1 MNYTSPE
8 KPILEEQPPYMPS
21 PHLSSRSSG
30 STIEDEIDNALSQLQ
45 ITTNSTENWDV
56 QQVSDWL
63 KSVGLDSV
71 SANFIGKFII
81 HNNNYNILTIRID
94 QEITGDIL
102 LDLNIET
109 LKELGINTFGKRYKV
124 MQAITLLK
132 ERDDIKPI
140 PNASVSTSAI
150 SRPTSRRSIP
160 TSLRRSNSQTSPST
174 TAEDA
179 PLYQFP
185 RKAPLP
191 PSINLSPPTKPI
203 DLMRPISPQ
212 SLNSSISRSNTFNT
226 VSSGGTLKS
235 RDLSPDPKGFQSPR
249 RVLSQKSQS
258 TTDSSK
264 NDWSMIS
271 DTNIPTTSTST
282 PRQPM

>member
-1 MNYTSPE
+1 
-8 KPILEEQPPYMPS
+8 
-21 PHLSSRSSG
+21 
-30 STIEDEIDNALSQLQ
+30 
-45 ITTNSTENWDV
+45 
-56 QQVSDWL
+56 
-63 KSVGLDSV
+63 
-71 SANFIGKFII
+71 
-81 HNNNYNILTIRID
+81 
-94 QEITGDIL
+94 
-102 LDLNIET
+102 
-109 LKELGINTFGKRYKV
+109 

-132 ERDDIKPI
+132 ERDIKPT
-140 PNASVSTSAI
+140 PNTSVSTSAI

-160 TSLRRSNSQTSPST
+160 TSLRRSNSQTLST
-174 TAEDA
+174 NTNEDA
-179 PLYQFP
+179 SLYQFP

-235 RDLSPDPKGFQSPR
+235 RELSPDPKGFQSPR

-258 TTDSSK
+258 TTDSNKS
-264 NDWSMIS
+264 DWPVMNES
-271 DTNIPTTSTST
+271 NIPTTSTST